1 MDIAGPTEAPYEA
14 NMASISLVAVEVM
27 FENVDGNRSYLT
39 LIHWH
44 NSHLDDVTKI
54 PWTKF
59 RSSYPGWLH
68 MKIGFNRETCLEIWT
83 GGRISVSCKK
93 VK

>member
-1 MDIAGPTEAPYEA
+1 MDIAGHTEAPYEA
-14 NMASISLVAVEVM
+14 NMTSISLVAVEVM

-54 PWTKF
+54 P
-59 RSSYPGWLH
+59 
-68 MKIGFNRETCLEIWT
+68 
-83 GGRISVSCKK
+83 
-93 VK
+93 